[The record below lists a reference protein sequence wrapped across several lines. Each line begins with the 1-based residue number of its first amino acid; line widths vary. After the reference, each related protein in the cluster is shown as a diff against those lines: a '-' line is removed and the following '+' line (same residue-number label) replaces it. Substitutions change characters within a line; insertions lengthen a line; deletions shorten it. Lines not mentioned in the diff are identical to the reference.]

1 MTTGEQINILL
12 VDDRPENLLVLKAT
26 LGSLGVNLVEAQ
38 SGKEALKY
46 LLDLEFAVILL
57 DVMMP
62 EMDGFEVAR
71 IVRER
76 EKSKHTPI
84 IFVTAMFLD
93 DQDAFRG
100 YSVGAVDYIM
110 KPFAP
115 EILRSKVTVFVD
127 LFRKTEEIKR
137 QSEHIRAMEQ
147 REYLAKL
154 HATEE
159 RLLQEAERER
169 NEARAIRSVLEHAP
183 VGFARLDK
191 NHNIIET
198 NSMFAEQFSLK
209 EDVAHESI
217 FTAVPGLPA
226 AVREAVEKSRPYLV
240 HDLQVYE
247 GTGGETNRYCD
258 LAVWPTS
265 NREQFTGTVLVG
277 TDVTERVLLD
287 LQRKDFVA
295 TLAHDLQ
302 TPVIASDR
310 ALLLLLGK
318 IDGSVSP
325 DLVSFVGMLKKNNE
339 NLLHMIESLL
349 DIYHYE
355 EGAKALYRD
364 EVDLKLLAATCID
377 ELSALAAEQEVTLVS
392 DFETD
397 LQPVFADRT
406 AIRRVITNLLDNSLK
421 FTKGGTVTASARND
435 GDMVVFEV
443 TDNGIGI
450 KPEDKSHLFERYW
463 HGTGHKSYKGSSGLG
478 LYLCRQI
485 VESHNGQIE
494 CDTSV
499 AKMTTFRF
507 TLPVRSPEQSET
519 ISDSQRQKQS
529 AI

>member
-1 MTTGEQINILL
+1 MTASDQINILL

-26 LGSLGVNLVEAQ
+26 LGSLGCNLVEAQ

-46 LLDLEFAVILL
+46 LLEKEFAVILL

-147 REYLAKL
+147 REYAARLQ
-154 HATEE
+154 ATEE
-159 RLLQEAERER
+159 RLQQEAERER
-169 NEARAIRSVLEHAP
+169 NEARAMRSVLEHAP
-183 VGFARLDK
+183 AGFARLDK
-191 NHNIIET
+191 NHRVIET
-198 NSMFAEQFSLK
+198 NKMFLEQFK
-209 EDVAHESI
+209 VKDEVKNQSI
-217 FTAVPGLPA
+217 FEALPGLPA
-226 AVREAVEKSRPYLV
+226 AVRDAIEKNGAYLV

-247 GTGGETNRYCD
+247 GTAGETNRYCD
-258 LAVWPTS
+258 LAVWPTQ
-265 NREQFTGTVLVG
+265 NDERFTGTILVC

-310 ALLLLLGK
+310 ALSLLLGK
-318 IDGSVSP
+318 IDGNVSP
-325 DLVSFVGMLKKNNE
+325 DLISFVGMLKKNNE

-355 EGAKALYRD
+355 EGAKALYCD

-377 ELSALAAEQEVTLVS
+377 ELSALSDEQGVTLKS
-392 DFETD
+392 DFADE
-397 LQPVFADRT
+397 LHQVFADRT

-421 FTKGGTVTASARND
+421 FTPKGGSVTARARNE
-435 GDMVVFEV
+435 GDKVIFEV
-443 TDNGIGI
+443 TDTGIGI
-450 KPEDKSHLFERYW
+450 KPEDKGHLFERYW

-485 VESHNGQIE
+485 VESHSGQIE

-499 AKMTTFRF
+499 DKMTTFRF
-507 TLPVRSPEQSET
+507 TLPIKREESEQPKE
-519 ISDSQRQKQS
+519 SQLIKQS
-529 AI
+529 AH

>member
-1 MTTGEQINILL
+1 MTSGEQINILL

-26 LGSLGVNLVEAQ
+26 LGSLGCNLVEAQ

-46 LLDLEFAVILL
+46 LLDQEFAVILL

-147 REYLAKL
+147 REYSAKL
-154 HATEE
+154 LATEQ
-159 RLLQEAERER
+159 RLQQEAERQR

-183 VGFARLDK
+183 VGYARLDK
-191 NHNIIET
+191 DHKFIET
-198 NSMFAEQFSLK
+198 NKMFADQFCLK
-209 EDVAHESI
+209 DDVANQSI
-217 FTAVPGLPA
+217 FAALPGLPA
-226 AVREAVEKSRPYLV
+226 AVRDAVENSRPYLV

-265 NREQFTGTVLVG
+265 NREQFNGTILIG

-339 NLLHMIESLL
+339 NLLHMIES
-349 DIYHYE
+349 
-355 EGAKALYRD
+355 
-364 EVDLKLLAATCID
+364 
-377 ELSALAAEQEVTLVS
+377 
-392 DFETD
+392 
-397 LQPVFADRT
+397 
-406 AIRRVITNLLDNSLK
+406 
-421 FTKGGTVTASARND
+421 GGR
-435 GDMVVFEV
+435 
-443 TDNGIGI
+443 
-450 KPEDKSHLFERYW
+450 
-463 HGTGHKSYKGSSGLG
+463 
-478 LYLCRQI
+478 
-485 VESHNGQIE
+485 
-494 CDTSV
+494 
-499 AKMTTFRF
+499 
-507 TLPVRSPEQSET
+507 
-519 ISDSQRQKQS
+519 
-529 AI
+529 

>member
-1 MTTGEQINILL
+1 MTGDQINILL

-46 LLDLEFAVILL
+46 LLEKEFAVILL

-62 EMDGFEVAR
+62 EMDGFDVAR

-147 REYLAKL
+147 REYSAKL
-154 HATEE
+154 QATEE
-159 RLLQEAERER
+159 RLKQEAERER
-169 NEARAIRSVLEHAP
+169 NETRAIRSVLEHAP
-183 VGFARLDK
+183 VGFVRLDK
-191 NHNIIET
+191 NHRVIET
-198 NSMFAEQFSLK
+198 NQMFFEQFSVQNDIK
-209 EDVAHESI
+209 GESI
-217 FTAVPGLPA
+217 FSALPGLPQSL
-226 AVREAVEKSRPYLV
+226 REAIENSRPYLV
-240 HDLQVYE
+240 HDLQIFE
-247 GTGGETNRYCD
+247 GTGSETNRYCD

-265 NREQFTGTVLVG
+265 NNEQFTGTILICS
-277 TDVTERVLLD
+277 DVTERVLLD

-310 ALLLLLGK
+310 ALSLLLGK
-318 IDGSVSP
+318 IDGNVSP
-325 DLVSFVGMLKKNNE
+325 DLISFVGMLKKNNE

-355 EGAKALYRD
+355 EGAKALYCD
-364 EVDLKLLAATCID
+364 EVDLKLLAATCLD
-377 ELSALAAEQEVTLVS
+377 ELSALADEQEVTLKS
-392 DFETD
+392 DFPDD
-397 LQPVFADRT
+397 LQQVFADRT

-421 FTKGGTVTASARND
+421 FTPKKGTVTARARNL
-435 GDMVVFEV
+435 GDHVVFEV
-443 TDNGIGI
+443 SDTGIGI
-450 KPEDKSHLFERYW
+450 KPEDKQHLFERYW

-507 TLPVRSPEQSET
+507 TLPVIRDESAKPKA
-519 ISDSQRQKQS
+519 SQLLKQS
-529 AI
+529 AT